1 MSATTL
7 ERGTSSFATP
17 ATDEAVETTAAAL
30 RARGFEVRIAE
41 DRDEAREL
49 VLGLIPAGSE
59 VNQASS
65 RTVDELGIGEA
76 LVERDEYV
84 ALQAAGSGR
93 WTARPR
99 ASRSASSGSTP
110 DVMVGSAHAITAD
123 GQIVTASASGSQV
136 TAYAGGAGKVVY
148 VVGTQKLVP
157 DLDAAFRRIEDYV
170 FPLEDAR
177 AQAAYGMHSAIN
189 QLLIVR
195 GDRPGRTSVVLV
207 KDAIG
212 F

>member
-1 MSATTL
+1 MSAITL
-7 ERGTSSFATP
+7 ERVTSSYATP
-17 ATDEAVETTAAAL
+17 AADDVVEGTAAAL

-41 DRDEAREL
+41 DRDAAREL

-84 ALQAAGSGR
+84 ALKPMLWSMDRQTQGKQIRQLGS
-93 WTARPR
+93 A
-99 ASRSASSGSTP
+99 P
-110 DVMVGSAHAITAD
+110 DAMVGSAHAITAD

-136 TAYAGGAGKVVY
+136 TAYAGGAGQVVY

-170 FPLEDAR
+170 LPLEDAR
-177 AQAAYGMHSAIN
+177 AQVAYGMHSAIN
-189 QLLIVR
+189 QLLIMR

-207 KDAIG
+207 KDSIG

>member
-1 MSATTL
+1 M
-7 ERGTSSFATP
+7 
-17 ATDEAVETTAAAL
+17 
-30 RARGFEVRIAE
+30 
-41 DRDEAREL
+41 
-49 VLGLIPAGSE
+49 
-59 VNQASS
+59 NQASS

-84 ALQAAGSGR
+84 ALRPMIWSMDRATQGKQIRQLGS
-93 WTARPR
+93 A
-99 ASRSASSGSTP
+99 P

-177 AQAAYGMHSAIN
+177 AQVAYGMHSAIN